1 MSREGT
7 ASVAIKLL
15 PWWLLALPLALT
27 FGALLV
33 FGALMGAQ
41 LKQAGVGDPFA
52 VGPVGDIPPAYVA
65 LYRQAAFDNGIDW
78 TILAG
83 IGSVETDHGRSTAPG
98 VKSGVNSFGCCAG
111 PMQFSLVGNPST
123 WDQYGAHGNVY
134 DPADAIPAA
143 ARYLVA
149 SGAPHDYHSAILAY
163 NHSEAYYQEVMAKAR
178 EYKREAAAITD
189 SPAGAGTSMPLDG
202 EWLMTVP
209 GTAFQCDRRI
219 IADVVALTAR
229 FHMQLS
235 ACYAATGHEPNGE
248 HPLGLATDLVPKPPA
263 SWGAAAALARFAG
276 WRPECASTGCA
287 DQTHT
292 VFRFVGWNG
301 YPGHGDPEHAGAG
314 AHLHLSWS
322 HGSGKPAAW
331 VRVLYG

>member
-1 MSREGT
+1 LTIESAGTATRRRIMSREGT

-149 SGAPHDYHSAILAY
+149 SGAPHDYHAAILAY

-178 EYKREAAAITD
+178 AYKREAADDNGFACGCRYVHAARWRVAD
-189 SPAGAGTSMPLDG
+189 DG
-202 EWLMTVP
+202 
-209 GTAFQCDRRI
+209 
-219 IADVVALTAR
+219 
-229 FHMQLS
+229 
-235 ACYAATGHEPNGE
+235 TGHGVPVRPTDHRRRGRSDCSV
-248 HPLGLATDLVPKPPA
+248 PYATLSV
-263 SWGAAAALARFAG
+263 LRRH
-276 WRPECASTGCA
+276 RPRTE
-287 DQTHT
+287 
-292 VFRFVGWNG
+292 R
-301 YPGHGDPEHAGAG
+301 
-314 AHLHLSWS
+314 
-322 HGSGKPAAW
+322 
-331 VRVLYG
+331 